1 MVVAVLGYGSS
12 RGSSS
17 SLPHEKP
24 PCAPH
29 SPHSTLAPL
38 ARLAHDAHHSI
49 HALQRVSRRLL
60 QESPASPSGK
70 SLPPCMLPFLPSPRM
85 RAAPSPVNVYPP
97 SIPPS
102 HLPLSSLS
110 SRLLLLPSRAPAR
123 PTLSGGWSSRL
134 QSHPLL
140 ISFLA
145 TLLCAAIIFVIA
157 SIGFCM
163 CCRQGSWLVV
173 CCHALPCAAMRCR
186 VLPCAAVCC
195 HALPC
200 AAMRCRVLP
209 CAAVCCHAL
218 PCAAMRCRVLP
229 CAAVCCHA
237 LPCAISR
244 RAESSFDEVF
254 LANYIARSTHHYDPL
269 LKLGSGPFGESF
281 PCSGPEGEPWLVVRA
296 TIPDGLA
303 GATWLPWTG
312 AAAKRR
318 AFNEEIVR
326 FSGLSHPHLLH
337 LIGWS
342 DQPLGQ
348 PGGSG
353 RLRQVGESMRQWAQ
367 ILWRKRGAQE
377 QGGGGGGAGR
387 GIGGGSGR
395 GEGEGESSGRAEG
408 EALRQA
414 GTQGRAEGTAGG
426 EEDGDERGEKG
437 KAGDQSAAPSNC
449 RVEVGGERV
458 GKEGKGGKGG
468 EGVREGRKG
477 WMKRTQC
484 APEPGGGKVGSGAWE
499 AEDGG
504 GAAEAGTSAVA
515 GGRAEEAAGTGAAA
529 AAPASVGGR
538 GGGGGR
544 ELLLLYEWS
553 DQKTLCARLQAQREL
568 MMQGRDSDAQSAQP
582 LAFSQRLD
590 IASAIAEALCH
601 LHTVAQPPLV
611 HRRLCSSSV
620 FLEVLPV
627 ARLANLGIIKGLPS
641 SPCLLQ
647 QCHVAAPHRDPD
659 WWERMW
665 PTTRTDIYSL
675 GIIMLELLSGCPATT
690 TDHATTST
698 TVSLDVHQMLAS
710 IATDDLAAVLDP
722 SISAQSM
729 PFRPIRSFARLATR
743 CAAPAARSRP
753 DISTVVS
760 ELQGISRAMIR
771 LSMART
777 TAHNSFVSRADSCLN
792 SPDGSE
798 EDSPEDSLA
807 ALPEDS
813 QSGSPEPMQGGAEVG
828 GSQEE
833 VFLRAHE
840 TSSC

>member
-97 SIPPS
+97 CIPPS

-134 QSHPLL
+134 QTHPLL

-145 TLLCAAIIFVIA
+145 TLLCAAIILVIA

-163 CCRQGSWLVV
+163 CCRQ
-173 CCHALPCAAMRCR
+173 A
-186 VLPCAAVCC
+186 
-195 HALPC
+195 
-200 AAMRCRVLP
+200 
-209 CAAVCCHAL
+209 
-218 PCAAMRCRVLP
+218 
-229 CAAVCCHA
+229 
-237 LPCAISR
+237 R

-269 LKLGSGPFGESF
+269 LK
-281 PCSGPEGEPWLVVRA
+281 
-296 TIPDGLA
+296 
-303 GATWLPWTG
+303 
-312 AAAKRR
+312 
-318 AFNEEIVR
+318 
-326 FSGLSHPHLLH
+326 
-337 LIGWS
+337 
-342 DQPLGQ
+342 PLGQ

-458 GKEGKGGKGG
+458 GKEGKGGK
-468 EGVREGRKG
+468 
-477 WMKRTQC
+477 
-484 APEPGGGKVGSGAWE
+484 
-499 AEDGG
+499 
-504 GAAEAGTSAVA
+504 
-515 GGRAEEAAGTGAAA
+515 
-529 AAPASVGGR
+529 
-538 GGGGGR
+538 
-544 ELLLLYEWS
+544 
-553 DQKTLCARLQAQREL
+553 
-568 MMQGRDSDAQSAQP
+568 DAQSPQP

-590 IASAIAEALCH
+590 IATAIAEALCH

-627 ARLANLGIIKGLPS
+627 VS
-641 SPCLLQ
+641 VST
-647 QCHVAAPHRDPD
+647 
-659 WWERMW
+659 WERMW
-665 PTTRTDIYSL
+665 PSPRTDIYECRACVQPFFNSIYLPSL
-675 GIIMLELLSGCPATT
+675 SHTPTPLTTPVSPRSSHASPLGLTHPAWALSC
-690 TDHATTST
+690 
-698 TVSLDVHQMLAS
+698 
-710 IATDDLAAVLDP
+710 
-722 SISAQSM
+722 
-729 PFRPIRSFARLATR
+729 
-743 CAAPAARSRP
+743 
-753 DISTVVS
+753 
-760 ELQGISRAMIR
+760 
-771 LSMART
+771 
-777 TAHNSFVSRADSCLN
+777 
-792 SPDGSE
+792 
-798 EDSPEDSLA
+798 
-807 ALPEDS
+807 
-813 QSGSPEPMQGGAEVG
+813 
-828 GSQEE
+828 
-833 VFLRAHE
+833 
-840 TSSC
+840 

>member
-163 CCRQGSWLVV
+163 CCRQ
-173 CCHALPCAAMRCR
+173 A
-186 VLPCAAVCC
+186 
-195 HALPC
+195 
-200 AAMRCRVLP
+200 
-209 CAAVCCHAL
+209 
-218 PCAAMRCRVLP
+218 
-229 CAAVCCHA
+229 
-237 LPCAISR
+237 R